1 MIEKAVLDNGLTVLT
16 ERMPNLRS
24 ISLGIWLKKGSR
36 HEIGQENGISH
47 FIEHLLFKGTQRRT
61 GQEIAKAIDS
71 IGGQID
77 AFTSKEYTCFY
88 GKVLDEHLG
97 VVLDLLSD
105 IVLNPRFDPEDIEK
119 ERKVIFEEIR
129 MVEDTPDER
138 VYDLFSETFW
148 RGHPLGLPI
157 QGTLE
162 SVGGLTPRHLRD
174 FFRSS
179 YQPARML
186 ISVAGNLDHQE
197 ATDQIR
203 KAFDPLKNGTPDV
216 PTQPP
221 QEIADVTLQDKDSL
235 EQVHLCLGVKAFP
248 HSSED
253 RFPGYV
259 LNTLLGGTMSSRL
272 FQIIREEKGLAY
284 SVYSSVSSYQDTG
297 YLLVYAATG
306 HDHSRQVVDLI
317 TKEFRRLKN
326 ETVSNQE
333 IRDAKDHLK
342 GSFMLSL
349 ESTSSRMSNLARQEI
364 YFGRQFTMED
374 ILKGVESVSAEDV
387 QALANRLFNS
397 RGCTL
402 AALGKLSNLSI
413 TRGDLVF

>member
-36 HEIGQENGISH
+36 HEIEQENGISH
-47 FIEHLLFKGTQRRT
+47 FIEHLLFKGTRRRT
-61 GQEIAKAIDS
+61 GQEIARAIDS

-77 AFTSKEYTCFY
+77 AFTAKEYTCFY

-97 VVLDLLSD
+97 IVLDLLSD

-148 RGHPLGLPI
+148 RGHPLGRPI

-162 SVGGLTPRHLRD
+162 SVGGLTPQHLLN
-174 FFRSS
+174 FFGSS
-179 YQPARML
+179 YQPGRML
-186 ISVAGNLDHQE
+186 ISVAGNLEHQA
-197 ATDQIR
+197 ATDKIR
-203 KAFDPLKNGTPDV
+203 KAFESLQNGTPDP
-216 PTQPP
+216 PTRPP
-221 QEIADVTLQDKDSL
+221 QEVADLALQDKDSL

-248 HSSED
+248 HKSED
-253 RFPGYV
+253 RFTGYV

-284 SVYSSVSSYQDTG
+284 SVYSSVSSYLDTG

-306 HDHSRQVVDLI
+306 HDQTRQVIDLVL
-317 TKEFRRLKN
+317 KEFRRLKN
-326 ETVSNQE
+326 ETVSGQE

-342 GSFMLSL
+342 GSLMLSL
-349 ESTSSRMSNLARQEI
+349 ESTSSRMSNLAKQDI
-364 YFGRQFTMED
+364 YFGHQFTMED
-374 ILKGVESVSAEDV
+374 LLKGIESVSAEDL

-397 RGCTL
+397 SGCTL
-402 AALGKLSNLSI
+402 AALGKLSNLRI
-413 TRGDLVF
+413 TRGDLEF